1 MPKAEEKQIAYC
13 GVICTDCLAYLAT
26 RADNDEQRK
35 KVAEQWTGEYKH
47 DFKLE
52 DINCDGCLTVTG
64 RVVGYLNVC
73 PLRKCA
79 REKGVINCAYCA
91 DYICGDL
98 GKFFQ
103 MVPAAKQT
111 LDTVKKGIKAK

>member
-1 MPKAEEKQIAYC
+1 VNKIPKAKKQQIAYC

-26 RADNDEQRK
+26 QADDDEQRR
-35 KVAEQWTGEYKH
+35 KVAGEWTKKYNH
-47 DFKLE
+47 NFKVE
-52 DINCDGCLTVTG
+52 DINCNGCMAVTG
-64 RVVGYLNVC
+64 KVVGYLNVC

-91 DYICGDL
+91 DYVCAEL

-103 MVPAAKQT
+103 MVPEAKKT
-111 LDTVKKGIKAK
+111 LDKIKQGV